1 MNCWNFLQMDA
12 ERLGNAA
19 RDVAATAD
27 RMQNAIR
34 WHRTQPTLGTANA
47 VDLAAS
53 QLGDALAEL
62 DRARSTYTEAET
74 NVLGASAL
82 LAPIP
87 EGAAR

>member
-1 MNCWNFLQMDA
+1 MNWNFLQIDA

-19 RDVAATAD
+19 RDVAAAAY
-27 RMQNAIR
+27 RVQNASR
-34 WHRTQPTLGTANA
+34 WHHTRPTLGTANA

-53 QLGDALAEL
+53 QLGNALAEL
-62 DRARSTYTEAET
+62 DRARSTYTETET

-87 EGAAR
+87 EGGAR